1 MESEYKN
8 SCKTPYI
15 YIITHIYGI
24 FTFQMIPT
32 IISSYESRRGVE
44 VP

>member
-1 MESEYKN
+1 MEFEYKK
-8 SCKTPYI
+8 SCETPYI
-15 YIITHIYGI
+15 SIITHIYGF

-32 IISSYESRRGVE
+32 IISSYESRGGVE